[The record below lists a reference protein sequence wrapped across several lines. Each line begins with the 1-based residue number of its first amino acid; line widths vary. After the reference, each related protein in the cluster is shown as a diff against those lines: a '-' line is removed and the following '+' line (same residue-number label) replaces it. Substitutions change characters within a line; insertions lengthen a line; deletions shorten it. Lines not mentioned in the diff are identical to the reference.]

1 METEWLMDEVVTGLQ
16 KLACLSLDRTPA
28 AEVLAGTAQAWME
41 AITDGRA
48 WDERRDAERVQAA
61 FRTLGRTVLRWPA
74 PAEFL
79 DALPRIPPPSAL
91 SYESKPSPCPPEIA
105 ERMRK
110 LFAGC
115 VQPMPAAT
123 VESETTPEQRERIE
137 GDLRAHY
144 AGKMAA
150 AGPDA

>member
-1 METEWLMDEVVTGLQ
+1 MLT
-16 KLACLSLDRTPA
+16 
-28 AEVLAGTAQAWME
+28 GTAQAWME
-41 AITDGRA
+41 AITYGRA

-61 FRTLGRTVLRWPA
+61 FRTLGRTMLRWPA

-79 DALPRIPPPSAL
+79 DALPRIPPPRAL

-105 ERMRK
+105 ERMRR

-123 VESETTPEQRERIE
+123 VERETTPEQRERIE
-137 GDLRAHY
+137 ADLREHY
-144 AGKMAA
+144 DRKRA
-150 AGPDA
+150 AGGDA